1 MSETKELIE
10 RLKQQAKNASFCAS
24 TAPKDGFAYEGLTNL
39 ASLYEA
45 AASLLASQAEE
56 IERLKAE
63 QPKWESADAVDEG
76 EHLFVY
82 VHDGVA
88 KYGVGIKAW
97 QDADDAKSHVV
108 GNFPWAG
115 MPTHAMK
122 LPAPPSGQNFDDFLA
137 PSRAQLRAKVY
148 ADMEAEIARLTRE
161 RDEAL
166 EAQRALSFDSDRECR
181 SSARLAYQFAR
192 ALEALKPFAALM
204 TDWDGGSD
212 DGSCG
217 NETMPVLVKIGD
229 LRRARSVLQSIN
241 EQMEP

>member
-10 RLKQQAKNASFCAS
+10 RLNKKSRSAW
-24 TAPKDGFAYEGLTNL
+24 
-39 ASLYEA
+39 SLEMEA
-45 AASLLASQAEE
+45 ARALASQAEE
-56 IERLKAE
+56 IERLKAD

-97 QDADDAKSHVV
+97 QDADDAKSYVV

-137 PSRAQLRAKVY
+137 PSLAQLRAKVY
-148 ADMEAEIARLTRE
+148 ADLEAETSRLTRE
-161 RDEAL
+161 RDKAL
-166 EAQRALSFDSDRECR
+166 EAKRELSFDSDRECR
-181 SSARLAYQFAR
+181 ASARLACQFAR
-192 ALEALKPFAALM
+192 ALEALKPFAEIPEADVG
-204 TDWDGGSD
+204 TAAHYW
-212 DGSCG
+212 
-217 NETMPVLVKIGD
+217 VVIGTPDKSHFTRED
-229 LRRARSVLQSIN
+229 LRRARSVLQSSSDRKSPD
-241 EQMEP
+241 E